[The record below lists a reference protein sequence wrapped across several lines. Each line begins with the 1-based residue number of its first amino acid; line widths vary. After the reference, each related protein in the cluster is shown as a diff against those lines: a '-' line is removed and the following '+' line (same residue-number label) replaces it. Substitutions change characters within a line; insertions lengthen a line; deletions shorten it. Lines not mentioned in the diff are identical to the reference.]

1 MQTLRIMLGR
11 YELTD
16 TNGLTVDHGTVE
28 PQLAD
33 LLRKIDTD
41 KPYQL
46 IVEPFKNVP
55 NPNR

>member
-55 NPNR
+55 RS